1 MEESEL
7 AAHAREGRLDA
18 LYEHSFAHP
27 VRGYKWLLYAM
38 DLGNESAEELLG
50 DVEEHV
56 DAFHLGEGYS
66 ELEAHL
72 SLAGEYLRA
81 AHGIAFDFAV
91 ACRHLDEYLMGITG
105 MVMEEDAVRASTLE
119 EFSEGLD
126 DEHQA
131 KLEEFFDEVPFRQV
145 AWRVE
150 RITRLRRFNAPAAIL
165 ANECER
171 LRESVE
177 LVTKLVGSSE

>member
-1 MEESEL
+1 MEESKL
-7 AAHAREGRLDA
+7 AAHAREDRLDA
-18 LYEHSFAHP
+18 LYEHSFEQP
-27 VRGYKWLLYAM
+27 VVGYKWLLYAM
-38 DLGNESAEELLG
+38 DLGSADAEDVLG

-56 DAFHLGEGYS
+56 DAFHHGEGYS

-81 AHGIAFDFAV
+81 AHGIAFDFAA

-119 EFSEGLD
+119 ELSEGLD
-126 DEHQA
+126 EAHRS
-131 KLEEFFDEVPFRQV
+131 KLEDFFEEVPFRQV

-150 RITRLRRFNAPAAIL
+150 RIVRLRRFNAPKVIL
-165 ANECER
+165 ANECTR

-177 LVTKLVGSSE
+177 FVAKLVE

>member
-7 AAHAREGRLDA
+7 ASYAREGHLDA
-18 LYEHSFAHP
+18 LYEYSFEHP

-38 DLGNESAEELLG
+38 DLGNEEAEERLG

-56 DAFHLGEGYS
+56 DAFHHGEGYS

-72 SLAGEYLRA
+72 SLAGEYLRGT
-81 AHGIAFDFAV
+81 HGVPFDFAV
-91 ACRHLDEYLMGITG
+91 ACRHLDEYLLGITG
-105 MVMEEDAVRASTLE
+105 MVMEEDAIRASTLKE
-119 EFSEGLD
+119 LSEGLD
-126 DEHQA
+126 EEHHA
-131 KLEEFFDEVPFRQV
+131 KLEAFFDEVPFRQV

-150 RITRLRRFNAPAAIL
+150 RISRLRRFNAPQAIL

-177 LVTKLVGSSE
+177 VVTTLVE